1 MDNGAQ
7 AIGSAIESGQVT
19 TVAGPIPVDELGV
32 TMMHE
37 HIVVDATSW
46 WHCPDCAERMFLTDD
61 PVRMGIL
68 GELRMDPFVNRDNCS
83 LTDVDLAVAELRQLA
98 DLGGRTV
105 VDPTNRGMGRSPLT
119 LRRISERIGLNI
131 VMGAG
136 YYLEASH
143 PAHLKDMTRHDIAD
157 EIERE
162 ATDGLGD
169 SGVRIGII
177 GEIGISKDFTPA
189 EEKSLRG
196 AALAQ
201 ARTGLPLSVHL
212 PGWERLAHRVLDV
225 VGEEGGDLRHTVL
238 CHMNPSGRDQDY
250 QTSLAARGAF
260 LEYDMVG
267 MDYYYADQDAQ
278 CPSDEDNARAIK
290 ALLDAGFGHSVL
302 LSQDVF
308 LKMMLTHYGGFGYAY
323 VLRHFVP
330 RLRRHGVTT
339 SRIDTLLVD
348 NPRSVFSAAHRRRAL
363 GESDA

>member
-1 MDNGAQ
+1 MGNDTN
-7 AIGSAIESGQVT
+7 AIESAIETGFVT
-19 TVAGPIPVDELGV
+19 TVAGPVSVDSLGV

-37 HIVVDATSW
+37 HIMVDATSW
-46 WHCPDCAERMFLTDD
+46 WHCPDCAERMFLSDE

-83 LTDVDLAVAELRQLA
+83 LVDVDLAVAELQQFV
-98 DLGGRTV
+98 DLGGGTI

-119 LRRISERIGLNI
+119 LRQVSERTGLNI

-136 YYLEASH
+136 YYLGASH
-143 PAHLKDMTRHDIAD
+143 PEQLKDMTKNDVAE

-162 ATDGLGD
+162 AVDGLDD

-196 AALAQ
+196 AALGQ
-201 ARTGLPLSVHL
+201 VRTGLPLSIHL

-225 VGEEGGDLRHTVL
+225 IAEEGGNLHHAVL
-238 CHMNPSGRDQDY
+238 CHMNPSGGDQEY

-260 LEYDMVG
+260 IEYDMVG

-278 CPSDEDNARAIK
+278 SPSDEDNARAIK
-290 ALLDAGFGHSVL
+290 RLLDAGFGHSVL

-308 LKMMLTHYGGFGYAY
+308 LKMMLTHYGGFGYAH

-330 RLRRHGVTT
+330 RLRRHGL
-339 SRIDTLLVD
+339 SEHQIETLLVD
-348 NPRSVFSAAHRRRAL
+348 NPRSVFSAAHRRRAI
-363 GESDA
+363 GDPDD

>member
-1 MDNGAQ
+1 MENGDK
-7 AIGSAIESGQVT
+7 AIESGLVT
-19 TVAGPIPVDELGV
+19 SVAGAIPVERLGV

-46 WHCPDCAERMFLTDD
+46 WHCPDCAERMFLGDE

-68 GELRMDPFVNRDNCS
+68 GELRMDPFVNRDNCT
-83 LTDVDLAVAELRQLA
+83 LVDVDLAVSELQQFV
-98 DLGGRTV
+98 DLGGRTI

-119 LRRISERIGLNI
+119 LRQISERTGLNI
-131 VMGAG
+131 VTGAG

-143 PAHLKDMTRHDIAD
+143 PERLAGMTRHDIAD

-162 ATDGLGD
+162 ASDGIAD

-196 AALAQ
+196 AALGQ
-201 ARTGLPLSVHL
+201 VRTGLPLSVHL

-225 VGEEGGDLRHTVL
+225 VAEEGGDLHHTVL

-278 CPSDEDNARAIK
+278 CPSDEDNARAVK
-290 ALLDAGFGHSVL
+290 NLLDAGFGHSVL

-308 LKMMLTHYGGFGYAY
+308 LKMMLTHYGGWGYAY

-330 RLRRHGVTT
+330 RLLRHGV
-339 SRIDTLLVD
+339 SAGQIEMLLVD
-348 NPRSVFSAAHRRRAL
+348 NPRGVFSGPHRRRAM
-363 GESDA
+363 GESNA

>member
-1 MDNGAQ
+1 MDNA
-7 AIGSAIESGQVT
+7 AKAIESGLVT
-19 TVAGPIPVDELGV
+19 TVAGPIPVDRLGV

-46 WHCPDCAERMFLTDD
+46 WHCPDCAERMFLTDQ

-68 GELRMDPFVNRDNCS
+68 GELRMDPFVNRDNCT
-83 LTDVDLAVAELRQLA
+83 LADVDLAIAELRQFA
-98 DLGGRTV
+98 DLGGGTV

-119 LRRISERIGLNI
+119 LRRISERTGLNI

-143 PAHLKDMTRHDIAD
+143 PEKLKNMAKHDIAD

-162 ATDGLGD
+162 ATDGLAD
-169 SGVRIGII
+169 SDVRIGII

-201 ARTGLPLSVHL
+201 VRTGLPLSVHL

-225 VGEEGGDLRHTVL
+225 VGEEGGNLQHTVL
-238 CHMNPSGRDQDY
+238 CHMNPSGRDRDY

-260 LEYDMVG
+260 LEYDMIG
-267 MDYYYADQDAQ
+267 MDYYYADQAAQ

-290 ALLDAGFGHSVL
+290 GLIDDGFEHSVL

-308 LKMMLTHYGGFGYAY
+308 LKMMLTHYGGFGYAH

-330 RLRRHGVTT
+330 RLRRHGV
-339 SRIDTLLVD
+339 SESQIETLLVD
-348 NPRSVFSAAHRRRAL
+348 NPGSVFSGPHRRRAM